1 MREPIVL
8 IVDDEVD
15 ILEELDIFLR
25 GHGLRV
31 VGATN
36 GKDAVSLFGK
46 LLPHIVVTDFR
57 MPGMDGLEVLRRV
70 KAIHRATP
78 VILISGNAD
87 MKTTVLAIKEEAF
100 DFIAKPLDMDE
111 LLGQIHQ
118 ALSER
123 DSKMEGGAFFK
134 GSMLGH
140 ELTGPRDS
148 ISLLTILHPID
159 EKNRQ
164 YLQKELDHFRSNA
177 ILRDRIVIDLQPM
190 TYINNVGL
198 NVLIEIHDQCK
209 REGTRLVFTQVPEKV
224 LQYFKYLGYHQY
236 FTIEPLMADA
246 LNVFTDL
253 KLLRHS

>member
-8 IVDDEVD
+8 IVDDEED

-25 GHGLRV
+25 GNGLRV
-31 VGATN
+31 VCATS
-36 GKDAVSLFGK
+36 GKDAVSLFAK
-46 LLPHIVVTDFR
+46 LLPHMVVTDFR

-70 KAIHRATP
+70 KGIHRATP

-111 LLGQIHQ
+111 LLGQIHR

-123 DSKMEGGAFFK
+123 DAKLEGGAFFK

-140 ELTGPRDS
+140 EFTGNRDS

-159 EKNRQ
+159 EQNRQ
-164 YLQKELDHFRSNA
+164 YFQKELEHFRSNA
-177 ILRDRIVIDLQPM
+177 ILRDRIVVNLQPM
-190 TYINNVGL
+190 NYINNVGL
-198 NVLIEIHDQCK
+198 NVLIDLHDQCK
-209 REGTRLVFTQVPEKV
+209 REGSYLIFTQVTDKV
-224 LQYFKYLGYHQY
+224 LQYLKYLGYNEY
-236 FTIEPLMADA
+236 FTIEQSLPDA
-246 LNVFTDL
+246 LKSCGEMKV
-253 KLLRHS
+253 LR